1 MRLSIIR
8 ARGGVNS
15 GVMYDL
21 YESFSVGS
29 GRASLRG
36 VGSMEETNMQTLVTA
51 IALTFA
57 LATVA
62 YADDDDLTEQQV
74 EGVQNAIKAMGCTV
88 EDDEIEL
95 ENGGYEADDVK
106 CDDGEYDVYLDKDF
120 KVTKKVKED

>member
-1 MRLSIIR
+1 MQ
-8 ARGGVNS
+8 
-15 GVMYDL
+15 
-21 YESFSVGS
+21 
-29 GRASLRG
+29 SLA
-36 VGSMEETNMQTLVTA
+36 TA

-62 YADDDDLTEQQV
+62 YADDDALTEQQV

-95 ENGGYEADDVK
+95 ENAGYEADDVK
-106 CDDGEYDVYLDKDF
+106 CDDGEYDVYLDKNF